1 LAPPS
6 VRQCRL
12 GATDDDALSAR
23 RGCTAAYPLTVA
35 TDHDLGFLDYADDV
49 AIIVRFVE
57 AKGDPIPQAVWRLD
71 LSAVEWPHDTPARR
85 LYGAIYRIEDG
96 YTPSFALDVKESH
109 SAWGAAGGFV
119 EVVLTLA
126 GGAAMGVVGNAVYDA
141 LKSLAMEHRDTAM
154 SGPITRTLTRD
165 EAEERCRWHVEAAFG
180 PTVALA
186 TVSQAFDA
194 ARNEYSF
201 EFEAEDWIYSV
212 TLTEELGLP
221 AVVRLSRARRD

>member
-1 LAPPS
+1 SPRPRVPRHDRVRSCLSACPFGRLLRCPEFGVKFVWPVGGPDLLGVDPFVHVRSSIGHPTVYPKSRKPDTTDQCPP
-6 VRQCRL
+6 RQ
-12 GATDDDALSAR
+12 GQVVTDD
-23 RGCTAAYPLTVA
+23 
-35 TDHDLGFLDYADDV
+35 DLGFLDYADDV

-126 GGAAMGVVGNAVYDA
+126 GG
-141 LKSLAMEHRDTAM
+141 
-154 SGPITRTLTRD
+154 
-165 EAEERCRWHVEAAFG
+165 
-180 PTVALA
+180 
-186 TVSQAFDA
+186 
-194 ARNEYSF
+194 
-201 EFEAEDWIYSV
+201 
-212 TLTEELGLP
+212 
-221 AVVRLSRARRD
+221 